1 MSALIKNQMF
11 HFESLKINVLFN
23 LSCFLLLWQIKYKEK
38 FDNEMRDKKHHYNP
52 LENAS
57 FRQSQLVTALVS
69 DVSYFVPQDLCVT
82 QLFSVSFE
90 STVL

>member
-1 MSALIKNQMF
+1 MF

-23 LSCFLLLWQIKYKEK
+23 LPCFLLLWQIKYKEK
-38 FDNEMRDKKHHYNP
+38 FDSEMKDKKHRYNP

-69 DVSYFVPQDLCVT
+69 DVSYDV
-82 QLFSVSFE
+82 
-90 STVL
+90 